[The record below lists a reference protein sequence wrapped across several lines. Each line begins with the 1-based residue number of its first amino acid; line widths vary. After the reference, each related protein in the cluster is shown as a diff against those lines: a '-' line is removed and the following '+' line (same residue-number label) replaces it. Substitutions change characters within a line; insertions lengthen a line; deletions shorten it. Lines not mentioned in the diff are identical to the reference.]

1 MTNTTT
7 EITVPAASTQ
17 VVVQTVLTGAWKT
30 FRQGTGAVILTMT
43 LALLT
48 DWTTGAFGGE
58 LPTLTDLRILGFLAL
73 AFGIG
78 FIAAVLSF
86 VQNTWFTKTLPA
98 GTEVKA
104 EITPLPK

>member
-1 MTNTTT
+1 MTNTTNQ
-7 EITVPAASTQ
+7 ITVPAASSQ

-30 FRQGTGAVILTMT
+30 FRQGTGATVLTMM

-98 GTEVKA
+98 GNDVQAEVR
-104 EITPLPK
+104 P